1 MIFDYFY
8 LENTLCG
15 FSFYARS
22 LSKEAS
28 FKNPQV
34 FGSNLSNAV
43 HSVLLVKRL
52 TIYYNQEKKL
62 YYLNLMRY
70 SHASE

>member
-1 MIFDYFY
+1 MR
-8 LENTLCG
+8 L
-15 FSFYARS
+15 SFYARS

-28 FKNPQV
+28 LKNLQV
-34 FGSNLSNAV
+34 FDSNLSNAV

-62 YYLNLMRY
+62 YYLNLIRY

>member
-1 MIFDYFY
+1 MILDYIY

-22 LSKEAS
+22 LSKEVS
-28 FKNPQV
+28 LKDLQV

-43 HSVLLVKRL
+43 QSVLLVKRL

>member
-1 MIFDYFY
+1 MILDYFY

-28 FKNPQV
+28 LKNPQV
-34 FGSNLSNAV
+34 FGSNSSNAV

-52 TIYYNQEKKL
+52 TIYYN
-62 YYLNLMRY
+62 
-70 SHASE
+70 

>member
-1 MIFDYFY
+1 MILDYFY

-15 FSFYARS
+15 FSFYARY

-28 FKNPQV
+28 LKNPQV
-34 FGSNLSNAV
+34 FGSNSSNAV

-52 TIYYNQEKKL
+52 TIYYNQEKKIL
-62 YYLNLMRY
+62 FK
-70 SHASE
+70 SD